1 MDTKDQPTPPAFSPT
16 GSAAANRLSAAAS
29 AAAAPPPQVM
39 ILKTPG
45 ALVAKVLAVLL
56 GIALAISL
64 LANLV
69 SFAAFA
75 EYFQTD
81 PAITEK
87 FHSGEKYASDK
98 IAIISV
104 DGVMMEGDGFTKQQ
118 IDRVRD
124 DDAVKAIVLRV
135 DSPGGAVT
143 AADYM
148 YHHLTQLKQE
158 KKIPL
163 VVSMGSMA
171 ASGGYYVAM
180 AVGDEEKSIYAE
192 PTTITGSIGVIIPH
206 YDVSD
211 LLTKYDIKSDSIVS
225 HPHKELGS
233 WTKEMSPEE
242 RKKLQDQVNLLF
254 ARFKNIIK
262 EGRPMFQEDDDA
274 LNQVA
279 TGEVFTGEQAKDL
292 MLIDE
297 VGFIEDAI
305 ERAAELADLKK
316 DDYRVV
322 KFESPATF
330 ADLLSG
336 NVQAP
341 RNPLNAQA
349 LLELATPRAYYLYSW
364 LPPLTAK

>member
-1 MDTKDQPTPPAFSPT
+1 MDTKDQSTPPAFTPPT
-16 GSAAANRLSAAAS
+16 GMGTAQPQ
-29 AAAAPPPQVM
+29 APQPPAPTVM

-45 ALVAKVLAVLL
+45 AFVAKLLAVVL
-56 GIALAISL
+56 GIALLVSL
-64 LANLV
+64 IANMV
-69 SFAAFA
+69 SFAAFS

-81 PAITEK
+81 TNITEK

-98 IAIISV
+98 IAIIKVS
-104 DGVMMEGDGFTKQQ
+104 GVMMEGEGFTKRQ

-124 DDAVKAIVLRV
+124 DDNVKAIVLRV

-148 YHHLTQLKQE
+148 YHHLVELKKE
-158 KKIPL
+158 KQIPL

-180 AVGDEEKSIYAE
+180 AVGDEEKAIYAE
-192 PTTITGSIGVIIPH
+192 PTTITGSIGVIIPR
-206 YDVSD
+206 YDVSK
-211 LLTKYDIKSDSIVS
+211 LLSKYDVESDSIVS

-233 WTKEMSPEE
+233 WMKEMSPEE

-254 ARFKNIIK
+254 ARFKDIIK
-262 EGRPMFQEDDDA
+262 QGRPMFQKDEDA

-292 MLIDE
+292 MLVDE

-305 ERAAELADLKK
+305 KRAADLADLGK

-322 KFESPATF
+322 EYQSPATL
-330 ADLLSG
+330 ADALGVSI
-336 NVQAP
+336 QTP
-341 RNPLNAQA
+341 QHPLDTRA

-364 LPPLTAK
+364 LPPLSAQ